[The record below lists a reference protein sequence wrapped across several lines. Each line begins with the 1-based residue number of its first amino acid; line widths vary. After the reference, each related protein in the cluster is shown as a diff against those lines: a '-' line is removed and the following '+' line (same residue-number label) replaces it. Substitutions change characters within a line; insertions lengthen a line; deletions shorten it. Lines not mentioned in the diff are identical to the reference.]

1 MNEETACRGKCS
13 AVNVRLDTGI
23 HGFIFIENFSDSP
36 VINPEMRV
44 RRGQRMYVRIK
55 KIIPERFS
63 VECVSKTT
71 DLRDKDW
78 ELRPQRD
85 TYYDDKTEEEDKNKE
100 EGQAKA
106 KKGSTYIKRVITH
119 TSFHNISY
127 KEAESMLAKMDMG
140 DCIIRPS
147 SKGNDHLTVTWK
159 VYDNIYQHI
168 DITEKKKSNAFSL
181 GQSLLIGPEEFED
194 LDEIIARHI
203 NPMSSNSRDIITF
216 KYFRSD
222 TEGGNKPKCEAMI
235 MSEKRANP
243 SKIHYFFSASKDLPG
258 KVRISNI
265 LLSFLPFL
273 TVPVHADLH
282 AARQGETRVRLRHSR
297 RLPVQETKL
306 REPQPADE
314 MVQGEFCHDFLNRT
328 KTKYFPRRNTSE
340 TRSPGLRTPR
350 AEAAVPGPRTVE
362 SLLAGADQP
371 AGLLRAP

>member
-1 MNEETACRGKCS
+1 
-13 AVNVRLDTGI
+13 
-23 HGFIFIENFSDSP
+23 
-36 VINPEMRV
+36 
-44 RRGQRMYVRIK
+44 MYVRIK

-258 KVRISNI
+258 KVRIFNI
-265 LLSFLPFL
+265 LLS
-273 TVPVHADLH
+273 
-282 AARQGETRVRLRHSR
+282 
-297 RLPVQETKL
+297 
-306 REPQPADE
+306 
-314 MVQGEFCHDFLNRT
+314 
-328 KTKYFPRRNTSE
+328 
-340 TRSPGLRTPR
+340 
-350 AEAAVPGPRTVE
+350 
-362 SLLAGADQP
+362 LLSF
-371 AGLLRAP
+371 

>member
-1 MNEETACRGKCS
+1 MNEETACRGKCT

-23 HGFIFIENFSDSP
+23 HGFIYLENFSDTA
-36 VINPEMRV
+36 VIDPEKRV
-44 RRGQRMYVRIK
+44 RRGQRMYVRVK

-78 ELRPQRD
+78 EMRPQRD
-85 TYYDDKTEEEDKNKE
+85 SYYDDKAEQDDKSKE

-127 KEAESMLAKMDMG
+127 KEAESMLAKMDTG

-159 VYDNIYQHI
+159 VFDNIYQHI
-168 DITEKKKSNAFSL
+168 DITEKKKTNAFSL

-203 NPMSSNSRDIITF
+203 NPMASNSRDIITF

-222 TEGGNKPKCEAMI
+222 TEGGNKSKCETMI
-235 MSEKRANP
+235 ISEKRANP

-258 KVRISNI
+258 KVKI
-265 LLSFLPFL
+265 LAYNVFNF
-273 TVPVHADLH
+273 
-282 AARQGETRVRLRHSR
+282 
-297 RLPVQETKL
+297 
-306 REPQPADE
+306 
-314 MVQGEFCHDFLNRT
+314 
-328 KTKYFPRRNTSE
+328 
-340 TRSPGLRTPR
+340 
-350 AEAAVPGPRTVE
+350 
-362 SLLAGADQP
+362 
-371 AGLLRAP
+371 

>member
-1 MNEETACRGKCS
+1 MLDWYFYSFITKFSLQVWNHFDAVNEETACRGKCS

-36 VINPEMRV
+36 VINPEDRV
-44 RRGQRMYVRIK
+44 RRGQRMYVRVK

-78 ELRPQRD
+78 DLRPQRD
-85 TYYDDKTEEEDKNKE
+85 SYYDDKAEQDDKAKE

-127 KEAESMLAKMDMG
+127 KEAEAMLAKMDMG

-168 DITEKKKSNAFSL
+168 DITEKKKTNAFSL
-181 GQSLLIGPEEFED
+181 GQSLLIGLEEFED

-216 KYFRSD
+216 KYFRSE
-222 TEGGNKPKCEAMI
+222 TEGGNKAKCEGMI

-258 KVRISNI
+258 KVSNI
-265 LLSFLPFL
+265 GVFRLSH
-273 TVPVHADLH
+273 T
-282 AARQGETRVRLRHSR
+282 
-297 RLPVQETKL
+297 
-306 REPQPADE
+306 
-314 MVQGEFCHDFLNRT
+314 
-328 KTKYFPRRNTSE
+328 
-340 TRSPGLRTPR
+340 
-350 AEAAVPGPRTVE
+350 
-362 SLLAGADQP
+362 
-371 AGLLRAP
+371 